1 MQMTTT
7 ISEARTVRISEANR
21 LIVKAFSKKRPVF
34 LWGPPGIG
42 KSELVQGIADSE
54 VLGNTHVID
63 MRLALFEPTDL
74 RGYPVPDVA
83 NGVMQWL
90 PPADLPTQAVAQE
103 WDTVILFLDELNSAA
118 PSVQAAA
125 YQLILNRRI
134 GQYKLPEN
142 VVVIAA
148 GNRETDK
155 GVAYRMPK
163 PLENRFVH
171 FELRVD
177 FTDWLNWAVNN
188 NVNPDIVGYLTFAK
202 NDLYNFDPQSSS
214 RGFATP
220 RAWTFASDL
229 LEDDD
234 LPDSLTT
241 DLIAGCVGE
250 GVAIKFMAHKKIAGD
265 LPNPTD
271 VLDGKVKTLDTK
283 EVSAM
288 YALATSLCY
297 ELRERNLRGE
307 KAKNLDSYHKAF
319 SNFIGFM
326 LDNFETE
333 MTVMASRIAMQNY
346 KLVPKQDKIERF
358 NEYFERYGRLVL
370 DA

>member
-1 MQMTTT
+1 MSAVAEVRT
-7 ISEARTVRISEANR
+7 IRISEANR
-21 LIVKAFSKKRPVF
+21 HIRRVLKKKRPIF

-42 KSELVQGIADSE
+42 KSELVEGVGASGD
-54 VLGNTHVID
+54 LGKTKVID

-83 NGVMQWL
+83 SGVMKWL
-90 PPADLPTQAVAQE
+90 PPADLPTAEMAEQY
-103 WDTVILFLDELNSAA
+103 DTIILFLDELNSAA

-134 GQYKLPEN
+134 GQYVLPDN
-142 VVVIAA
+142 VVIIAA

-177 FTDWLNWAVNN
+177 FNDWLDWAVENDI
-188 NVNPDIVGYLTFAK
+188 NPDIIGYLSFAK
-202 NDLYNFDPQSSS
+202 GDLYNFDPSSSS

-220 RAWTFASDL
+220 RSWTFTSEL
-229 LEDDD
+229 LEDDEDMPESELVD
-234 LPDSLTT
+234 LV
-241 DLIAGCVGE
+241 AGCVGE
-250 GVAIKFMAHKKIAGD
+250 GIAIKFAAHRKVAKD
-265 LPNPTD
+265 MPNPTD
-271 VLDGKVKTLDTK
+271 ILAGKVKTMQSK
-283 EVSAM
+283 EISAM
-288 YALATSLCY
+288 YSLATNLCY
-297 ELRERNLRGE
+297 ELREMYINGE
-307 KAKNLDSYHKAF
+307 KSKSLDKFHAGF
-319 SNFIGFM
+319 SNFISFM

-333 MTVMASRIAMQNY
+333 MTVMASRIAMKNY

-358 NEYFERYGRLVL
+358 EEYFGRYGRLVL
-370 DA
+370 DS